1 MTATIILIGL
11 AILAAGYMARAA
23 HLRWSGAN
31 GLENLETKTQPLD
44 LAAFRNLTDPR
55 EERFLRESLPKPV
68 YRRVQRVRV
77 RAAVGYVRNAAA
89 NAAVLAG
96 VGAGARRNPDPIVAE
111 AGTEL
116 AARASKLRWLAFLVL
131 LRYRAGLLMPVLA
144 ALPPTV
150 SDRYEELVACTT
162 HLGSLQNYRPLARI
176 TNAL

>member
-1 MTATIILIGL
+1 MTTTIILIAL

-23 HLRWSGAN
+23 RLRWIGVR
-31 GLENLETKTQPLD
+31 GLEDLETRTQPVD
-44 LAAFRNLTDPR
+44 LAAFRNLTDPG

-89 NAAVLAG
+89 NAAVLAA
-96 VGAGARRNPDPIVAE
+96 VGETARRSTDPMVAE

-131 LRYRAGLLMPVLA
+131 LRYRAGLLMPTLA
-144 ALPPTV
+144 TAPATV
-150 SDRYEELVACTT
+150 SDRYEELVAHTT
-162 HLGSLQNYRPLARI
+162 YLGTLQNYRPLARI